1 MRHILVGRTLL
12 ALAATLALTLSVGAH
27 GAGAAAAGTSRNG
40 CKDQWLFN
48 GVWRAEVTKIAP
60 HMDDGKQTGWEV
72 TEVWRN
78 GTTQELAPV
87 NSSIMDETLELTSG
101 KIAASSTTRGT
112 LSFQTVAYHEF
123 AQAAELTYTQIFL
136 DLNLDPNDK
145 PKAVDITFDGDTL
158 ATHTAQPQFSTRQYD
173 FHFDLN
179 CVATGAAA
187 QAQGGSNQINAI
199 VGCRNQWLSNGL
211 WKVRARA
218 VSPDD
223 LEGGPQIGWL
233 VAEDWIALVKSGSP
247 GDTGILD
254 QFLITTSGDDVAS
267 SNSTVAT
274 LTWQK
279 LAYHAFAPG
288 GGYSYS
294 QNFRWSPFDPTDKPV
309 RLLVTFDKTAQNKRD
324 GVPHYKGL
332 ADFRIDLTCTK

>member
-1 MRHILVGRTLL
+1 MRHILVGRTLI
-12 ALAATLALTLSVGAH
+12 ASALTLAIALSIDAH
-27 GAGAAAAGTSRNG
+27 GAGAASAGNSQNG

-48 GVWRAEVTKIAP
+48 GVWRARVTKVAP
-60 HMDDGKQTGWEV
+60 HMDGDKQTGWEV

-87 NSSIMDETLELTSG
+87 NSLIVDETLELSSG
-101 KIAASSTTRGT
+101 KIAASSSTTGT

-145 PKAVDITFDGDTL
+145 PKAVDITFDGATL

-187 QAQGGSNQINAI
+187 SAQGGSNQITAI
-199 VGCRNQWLSNGL
+199 AGCRNQWLSNGL
-211 WKVRARA
+211 WKMRARS
-218 VSPDD
+218 VSPDNGD
-223 LEGGPQIGWL
+223 GGPQIGWL
-233 VAEDWIALVKSGSP
+233 VAEDWVALVKSGSP
-247 GDTGILD
+247 GDTGMLD

-279 LAYHAFAPG
+279 MAYHSFTPG
-288 GGYSYS
+288 GGFSYA
-294 QNFRWSPFDPTDKPV
+294 QNFRWAPFDPADKPV
-309 RLLVTFDKTAQNKRD
+309 RVLVTFDKTAQNKRD